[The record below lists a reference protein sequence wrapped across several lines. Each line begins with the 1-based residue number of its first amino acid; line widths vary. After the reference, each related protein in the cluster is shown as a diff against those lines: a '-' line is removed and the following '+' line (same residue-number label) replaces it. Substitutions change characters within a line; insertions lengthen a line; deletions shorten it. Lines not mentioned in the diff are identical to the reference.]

1 MSEHDHSTDHHEFRA
16 ELERSNRILAAI
28 SRCCDVSPAKHD
40 SRLDRA
46 TAVNSILTK
55 LKASGIDFQLSD
67 RGWVIAEKHGTTVG
81 LQELVENIL
90 LTDPDL
96 RDAASVQA
104 AVSSGG
110 LEVKAKSDLATRA
123 EKAAW
128 ISRHSLREWEA
139 LPLNRE
145 TALDLNPATMT
156 AADVARLSV
165 RQKTELHAILLT
177 AHNGNLRE
185 AEKAYGEIL
194 RRK

>member
-1 MSEHDHSTDHHEFRA
+1 
-16 ELERSNRILAAI
+16 
-28 SRCCDVSPAKHD
+28 
-40 SRLDRA
+40 
-46 TAVNSILTK
+46 
-55 LKASGIDFQLSD
+55 
-67 RGWVIAEKHGTTVG
+67 
-81 LQELVENIL
+81 
-90 LTDPDL
+90 
-96 RDAASVQA
+96 VQA